1 MSSLPTIASV
11 QVGMTLP
18 EREHVATNVSLF
30 MYNAAVWNHHRIH
43 YDEAYTTAVEGHAG
57 VVIDGPLQGDW
68 LSQVALNWVVD
79 AGELVSFSYSNRRA
93 SHLGE
98 RLVSGGSVVRVDA
111 STGLVEL
118 DLFIKNEAGDV
129 ISPGNATVRL
139 ST

>member
-1 MSSLPTIASV
+1 MNSLPTIATV
-11 QVGMTLP
+11 EAGMTLP

-43 YDEAYTTAVEGHAG
+43 YDEAYTTGVEGHAG

-68 LSQVALNWVVD
+68 LSQVPLNWLAQ

-93 SHLGE
+93 AHLGE
-98 RLVSGGSVVRVDA
+98 RLLSGGTVVSVDA

-118 DLFIKNEAGDV
+118 DLFIKNESGDV
-129 ISPGNATVRL
+129 ITPGNATVRL
-139 ST
+139 SA